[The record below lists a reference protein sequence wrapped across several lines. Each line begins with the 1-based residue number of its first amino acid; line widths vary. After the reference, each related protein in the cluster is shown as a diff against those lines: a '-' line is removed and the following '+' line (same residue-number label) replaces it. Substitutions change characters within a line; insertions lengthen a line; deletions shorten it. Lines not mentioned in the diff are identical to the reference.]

1 MVSHVLRRVPGNRF
15 RETVPCPVGRNSRCS
30 GFVGNAARIPA
41 NVSRRLAR
49 GSSEVAAGQRGAAPC
64 PGNVPVEGFGSRRH
78 LAGSWRASGAAVTW
92 PATGMQSGSRGIE
105 PPLPVPTCRTLPS
118 MPWTQDTRRSICGQR
133 LMAQGNVKRGTAKE
147 RRTVVGLSN
156 NRGPALDAGHPT
168 RCMRAAAHGP
178 RQRDGGEP
186 PGAENTCRP
195 VQQSGSTSAVD
206 GGRSRGPL
214 SGADPCSDQGRPGHR
229 KPPAPVSR
237 IAPSGQPCSLT
248 RAVRRGSA
256 CAGAAR
262 RCAWSI
268 PAPELAIRASR
279 TSGRRSGSPPAPR
292 RGTRSGWMRWR
303 GCGRRG

>member
-30 GFVGNAARIPA
+30 GFLGNAARVPA
-41 NVSRRLAR
+41 NVSHRLAR

-118 MPWTQDTRRSICGQR
+118 MPWTQDTRRGICGQR
-133 LMAQGNVKRGTAKE
+133 LMAQGNVKRG
-147 RRTVVGLSN
+147 
-156 NRGPALDAGHPT
+156 NRQGT
-168 RCMRAAAHGP
+168 K
-178 RQRDGGEP
+178 
-186 PGAENTCRP
+186 NTCRP

-229 KPPAPVSR
+229 KPPAPVIR

-292 RGTRSGWMRWR
+292 RGTQSGWMRWR